1 MNRKYLTAMGA
12 AALLLNAGLAPA
24 QSDNGAPSE
33 QGMPDDHP
41 FSLAYMDKHR
51 FSKAPKIGEPL
62 PDVTVFNEGGDPINL
77 REMAQGHYTVLVLG
91 CLT

>member
-1 MNRKYLTAMGA
+1 MNSNAITVLGA
-12 AALLLNAGLAPA
+12 TALLMYAGLAPA
-24 QSDNGAPSE
+24 QSDNDAPSE

-62 PDVTVFNEGGDPINL
+62 PDVTVLNEGGDPINL